1 MDIITD
7 TEVFGLISKCDPSCV
22 VDTMEGV
29 PCEDGEGAE
38 NRNGARSLPGLG
50 LRCGLLAKDPGCESL
65 S

>member
-7 TEVFGLISKCDPSCV
+7 TEAFGLISKCDPSRV
-22 VDTMEGV
+22 VDTM
-29 PCEDGEGAE
+29 DGEGAE

-50 LRCGLLAKDPGCESL
+50 LRCGLPAKDPGRESL